1 MTEQELQQRR
11 RARWRV
17 DGARPI
23 ETIDAAAEF
32 IAEMGLCLE
41 FPVKPWVV
49 APTWMG
55 ACAGTEADLPLA
67 AQAFRDPRLPRA
79 RELKTGLP
87 RPRTGFEVRY
97 QGETNLLLAAALL
110 HLF

>member
-17 DGARPI
+17 DGARPV
-23 ETIDAAAEF
+23 ETIDDAAEF
-32 IAEMGLCLE
+32 IAETGLCLE
-41 FPVKPWVV
+41 FAVKTWLV

-67 AQAFRDPRLPRA
+67 AQAFRDPRLPRL
-79 RELKTGLP
+79 RELKT
-87 RPRTGFEVRY
+87 RPLRQRTVLQVRY
-97 QGETNLLLAAALL
+97 QGETNLLRS
-110 HLF
+110 